1 MQWKPPPHKI
11 LEKGPLRWF
20 RAVSFAV
27 SLRFR
32 WPNETTNETAKA
44 TFENERNRKIPVS
57 RYKYYNPAN
66 RTCPVSFHIS
76 RLVRGFVRF
85 RCTKFSVS
93 FDFFMVSLVS
103 LVSLLKNR
111 CRKSGFRAGVF
122 RASYDMLSPKN
133 FSANAS
139 FSATW
144 FLSNFEDQAL
154 RI

>member
-1 MQWKPPPHKI
+1 MQWKPPPRKI

-32 WPNETTNETAKA
+32 WPNETINETATS

-66 RTCPVSFHIS
+66 RTRPVSFQIS
-76 RLVRGFVRF
+76 HLVRGFVWF

-103 LVSLLKNR
+103 LVSLSKNR